1 MRSRN
6 CCCWWI
12 GMLMMTEGSSGTK
25 GSENREMG
33 DSTSSSRRIYLWFE
47 GWGGIWMGCIVKGRE
62 SAYNSS
68 KTGEAITLILL
79 PFCYCPLFG
88 FSSLQVA
95 PCICWV
101 DVVEGPESKSPPSL
115 LFSFRRKG
123 VPRWGCWKVRCG
135 RGNDWLRI

>member
-1 MRSRN
+1 MAVGSGLSYDRLLMPRSAGGLGKCRRRLSQLSSAIQSGDASSELLLVDWYVYDARRFVRN
-6 CCCWWI
+6 
-12 GMLMMTEGSSGTK
+12 E

-88 FSSLQVA
+88 FSSLQVLVFA
-95 PCICWV
+95 
-101 DVVEGPESKSPPSL
+101 G
-115 LFSFRRKG
+115 
-123 VPRWGCWKVRCG
+123 
-135 RGNDWLRI
+135 